1 MFRPLAAAALVLFS
15 IALMAKPIL
24 AAPTAEQREQLQALK
39 LDIRRTSNLLKRD
52 MLPESVELVRSIQ
65 ARIQTLADAQDA
77 EIAAALKELTEQLAV
92 SHGSLELDGY
102 TLPPLLGHVNPA
114 ADAMAMPATPG
125 STPAA
130 TPPAPLPTTFPTA
143 NLSFTKHI
151 APILIARCGNCHVTG
166 SRGGFNAGTFE
177 ALMKGPP
184 EGVVVF
190 PNDDIG
196 SRLIETIESGDMPRG
211 GQQVRAPELAALK
224 TWIKEGA
231 KFDGTDPKASISQP
245 SATTA
250 PNPAEMMR
258 LEVVNASG
266 NEKVSFSLD
275 VAGVFASRCVNCH
288 GGQNPGGGLRMDSFA
303 QFIRGGDSGAP
314 FVPGKPQ
321 DSMLVRMLKASG
333 NERMPRN
340 GPPLTADQIAK
351 VEAWIREGGKFDG
364 NSPRNE
370 SMLRL
375 NQVAEAKKATH
386 EELAKLR
393 ATSSQQMWE
402 LSMPDV
408 KTAKLDTPL
417 FLAYG
422 TMGEDLLKEN
432 VAVADKA
439 AEKVRSLLKIPSG
452 SPIIKGKMTLYFFK
466 QRYDYAEFGNMI
478 ERRDLPGNWKG
489 HYRFDITDAYGAVQ
503 VPSDGDYD
511 MNVLLGQLIGS
522 AHVASLGDGTVPAWF
537 SEGVGRVVAYRMNKS
552 DPRVQD
558 WDSQIG
564 SAIASMGKPDDFV
577 NNRLSPEQNAIVSY
591 AFMKAAM
598 ARGNQFDAV
607 MNALRKGTDFNQAFQ
622 AAFGGTPSQVATAWI
637 ASGAR

>member
-1 MFRPLAAAALVLFS
+1 MFRPLAAATLVVLLTAS
-15 IALMAKPIL
+15 MAVPAL
-24 AAPTAEQREQLQALK
+24 AAPTPEQREQLKTLK
-39 LDIRRTSNLLKRD
+39 VDIRKASNFLKRG
-52 MLPESVELVRSIQ
+52 LVPESVTLIRDV
-65 ARIQTLADAQDA
+65 QTRMKTLDAAQDE
-77 EIAAALKELTEQLAV
+77 EIAAELKELAELLAV
-92 SHGSLELDGY
+92 SHGLLELEGY
-102 TLPPLLGHVNPA
+102 TLQPLLGHVNSPA
-114 ADAMAMPATPG
+114 AEMAMPAAPGTP
-125 STPAA
+125 PAA

-143 NLSFTKHI
+143 NLSFTKHV

-177 ALMKGPP
+177 ALMTGPP
-184 EGVVVF
+184 EGRVIF

-231 KFDGTDPKASISQP
+231 KFDGTDPKAPINQA
-245 SATTA
+245 SASPA
-250 PNPAEMMR
+250 PAPMEMMR

-275 VAGVFASRCVNCH
+275 VAGILASRCTNCH
-288 GGQNPGGGLRMDSFA
+288 TGQNPGGNLRMDSFA

-314 FVPGKPQ
+314 LMPGKPQ
-321 DSMLVRMLKASG
+321 ESMLVRLLKASG

-351 VEAWIREGGKFDG
+351 IETWIREGGKFDG
-364 NSPRNE
+364 TSAQNE

-375 NQVAEAKKATH
+375 NQVALAKKATH

-393 ATSSQQMWE
+393 ATSSEQMWQ

-408 KTAKLDTPL
+408 KTAKIDTPL

-422 TMGEDLLKEN
+422 TMGDDLLKEY
-432 VAVADKA
+432 VAEAEKA
-439 AEKVRSLLKIPSG
+439 ADKVRSLLKVPSA
-452 SPIIKGKMTLYFFK
+452 SPLVKGKLTLYFFK

-478 ERRDLPGNWKG
+478 EQRELPGDWKG
-489 HYRFDITDAYGAVQ
+489 HYRFDITDAYGAIQ
-503 VPSDGDYD
+503 APSDGNYD

-522 AHVASLGDGTVPAWF
+522 SHVASLGNGTVPAWF

-552 DPRVQD
+552 DPRVQS

-564 SAIASMGKPDDFV
+564 SAVASMGKPDDFV
-577 NNRLSPEQNAIVSY
+577 NNRLSPEQNGIVSFG
-591 AFMKAAM
+591 FMKAAM
-598 ARGNQFDAV
+598 ARSNQFDAL
-607 MNALRKGTDFNQAFQ
+607 MNALRKGTDFDQAFQ
-622 AAFGGTPSQVATAWI
+622 SAFGGTPSQVATAWV
-637 ASGAR
+637 ASGRR

>member
-1 MFRPLAAAALVLFS
+1 MFRPLAAAALVLSS
-15 IALMAKPIL
+15 IALMAEPIL
-24 AAPTAEQREQLQALK
+24 AAPTAEQREQLQAIK

-52 MLPESVELVRSIQ
+52 MVPDSVELVRSIQ
-65 ARIQTLADAQDA
+65 TRMQTLADAQDA
-77 EIAAALKELTEQLAV
+77 EIAAALEELTEQLAV

-102 TLPPLLGHVNPA
+102 TLQPLLGHVNRP
-114 ADAMAMPATPG
+114 ADAMAMSATPG
-125 STPAA
+125 TPPTA

-184 EGVVVF
+184 EGVVIF

-231 KFDGTDPKASISQP
+231 KFDGTDPKASINQP
-245 SATTA
+245 SATPA
-250 PNPAEMMR
+250 PNPTEMVR
-258 LEVVNASG
+258 LDVVNASG

-321 DSMLVRMLKASG
+321 ESMIVRMLKASG

-340 GPPLTADQIAK
+340 GPPLSADQIAK
-351 VEAWIREGGKFDG
+351 IETWIREGGKFDG
-364 NSPRNE
+364 TSPRDE
-370 SMLRL
+370 SMRRM
-375 NQVAEAKKATH
+375 NQVAVAKKATH

-393 ATSSQQMWE
+393 AASSQQKWE

-439 AEKVRSLLKIPSG
+439 AEKVRSLLKIPSA
-452 SPIIKGKMTLYFFK
+452 SPLIKGKMTLYFFK

-522 AHVASLGDGTVPAWF
+522 AHVASLGNGTVPDWF
-537 SEGVGRVVAYRMNKS
+537 SEGVGRVLAYRMNKS

-558 WDSQIG
+558 WESQIG
-564 SAIASMGKPDDFV
+564 PSVASMGKPDDFV

-598 ARGNQFDAV
+598 ARGNQFDAL
-607 MNALRKGTDFNQAFQ
+607 MNALRKGTDFDEAFQ
-622 AAFGGTPSQVATAWI
+622 AAFRGTPSQVATAWV
-637 ASGAR
+637 ASGGR

>member
-1 MFRPLAAAALVLFS
+1 
-15 IALMAKPIL
+15 
-24 AAPTAEQREQLQALK
+24 
-39 LDIRRTSNLLKRD
+39 
-52 MLPESVELVRSIQ
+52 
-65 ARIQTLADAQDA
+65 
-77 EIAAALKELTEQLAV
+77 
-92 SHGSLELDGY
+92 
-102 TLPPLLGHVNPA
+102 
-114 ADAMAMPATPG
+114 
-125 STPAA
+125 
-130 TPPAPLPTTFPTA
+130 
-143 NLSFTKHI
+143 
-151 APILIARCGNCHVTG
+151 
-166 SRGGFNAGTFE
+166 
-177 ALMKGPP
+177 
-184 EGVVVF
+184 
-190 PNDDIG
+190 
-196 SRLIETIESGDMPRG
+196 
-211 GQQVRAPELAALK
+211 
-224 TWIKEGA
+224 
-231 KFDGTDPKASISQP
+231 
-245 SATTA
+245 
-250 PNPAEMMR
+250 
-258 LEVVNASG
+258 
-266 NEKVSFSLD
+266 
-275 VAGVFASRCVNCH
+275 
-288 GGQNPGGGLRMDSFA
+288 MDSFA

-340 GPPLTADQIAK
+340 GPPLTADQITK
-351 VEAWIREGGKFDG
+351 IETWIREGGKFDG

-439 AEKVRSLLKIPSG
+439 AEKVRSLLKIPSA
-452 SPIIKGKMTLYFFK
+452 SPIVKGKMTLYFFK